1 MKKNVLG
8 GPLMECSTDPLT
20 GYYRDGSCQTG
31 PSDLGTH
38 TVCAKVTE
46 EFLQFSRARGNDLIT
61 PVPAYRFPGLRPGDY
76 WCLCASRWVEALKA
90 GVAPSLKLEAT
101 HEKTLEFVSLDVLIQ
116 YQADFGDK

>member
-46 EFLQFSRARGNDLIT
+46 EFLQFSRERGNDLIT
-61 PVPAYRFPGLRPGDY
+61 PVPAFRFPGLRPGDY
-76 WCLCASRWVEALKA
+76 WCLCASRWVESLKA
-90 GVAPSLKLEAT
+90 GVAPTLKLEAT

-116 YQADFGDK
+116 YQEDTSEP